1 MFTCTVH
8 QRLQAQVKE
17 LEQQR
22 RFTAQQAASGSEYS
36 PSISLTS
43 LDNSAMSVDEGDA
56 DQAWTKYREMK
67 VRQLAKQYPLCL
79 FHSLHVHTLII
90 THYLLSITHRESM

>member
-1 MFTCTVH
+1 MHYCIIYKHLESIFSIIFICTAH

-22 RFTAQQAASGSEYS
+22 RFTSQPAASGSEYSAS

-43 LDNSAMSVDEGDA
+43 LDNSAVPVDEGDV
-56 DQAWTKYREMK
+56 DQAWTKYKEMK
-67 VRQLAKQYPLCL
+67 VRQL
-79 FHSLHVHTLII
+79 
-90 THYLLSITHRESM
+90 

>member
-1 MFTCTVH
+1 MITCIVH

-22 RFTAQQAASGSEYS
+22 RFTSQPTASGSEYSAS

-43 LDNSAMSVDEGDA
+43 LDNSAVPVDEGDA
-56 DQAWTKYREMK
+56 DQAWTKYKEMK
-67 VRQLAKQYPLCL
+67 VR
-79 FHSLHVHTLII
+79 
-90 THYLLSITHRESM
+90 